1 MRIGFRHLAATTVT
15 WLKAASAVEG
25 STRSS
30 LARGLCEREN
40 WRNAKGDLCFASAR
54 AALPRLASSLAI
66 TLPAPRLHALNT
78 GVIARDYPD
87 MPLKCALKDL
97 GEVTVERVAD
107 GADKRRFRSMMATWH
122 PLGVARSPG
131 ARVNDWI
138 TATHHGRLGGLVF
151 SAASW
156 HQKAR
161 DRFIGWSQGARDAHI
176 AKVVNNDRFLIL
188 PSVAVKGLASHALA
202 LACARLPGDWR
213 DRYGV
218 TPSLASPYVGPEHAG
233 TSLSA
238 AGWQRCREETSGT
251 PPGAQGPGVRRAVW
265 MKPLAD
271 DWRGMLCEEP
281 RRVMGRAAPLVAPL
295 ADKGCDW
302 ARCEYG
308 RSGHSDGRVRERL
321 VAMGRAWN
329 DRPGEILPVIFPGEA
344 EQKAAYRLLSNWNVT
359 MDHVLEGHQEAMV
372 ERCRQQRLILAVQDT
387 TFLGYNGLEET
398 EGLVDVGGGGSGTLG
413 MAAHAGVAFRRGQL
427 CAGSL
432 RSRRRLPR

>member
-1 MRIGFRHLAATTVT
+1 M
-15 WLKAASAVEG
+15 
-25 STRSS
+25 
-30 LARGLCEREN
+30 
-40 WRNAKGDLCFASAR
+40 
-54 AALPRLASSLAI
+54 
-66 TLPAPRLHALNT
+66 
-78 GVIARDYPD
+78 
-87 MPLKCALKDL
+87 
-97 GEVTVERVAD
+97 
-107 GADKRRFRSMMATWH
+107 
-122 PLGVARSPG
+122 
-131 ARVNDWI
+131 
-138 TATHHGRLGGLVF
+138 
-151 SAASW
+151 
-156 HQKAR
+156 
-161 DRFIGWSQGARDAHI
+161 
-176 AKVVNNDRFLIL
+176 VNNDRFLIL

-218 TPSLASPYVGPEHAG
+218 TPSLAYTYVGPEHAG
-233 TSLSA
+233 TSYLA

-359 MDHVLEGHQEAMV
+359 MDHVLEGH
-372 ERCRQQRLILAVQDT
+372 
-387 TFLGYNGLEET
+387 
-398 EGLVDVGGGGSGTLG
+398 
-413 MAAHAGVAFRRGQL
+413 
-427 CAGSL
+427 
-432 RSRRRLPR
+432 